1 MMHEIQDEVMEA
13 ESSIPPPRRTSRII
27 KKGILSK
34 KGRSKFMSGPW
45 ALRTLVL
52 DSDNKLSYYDGK
64 TLKGEVILAGTM
76 VNHVTQD
83 VADGKA
89 FPFQI
94 SNISQVKTSQ
104 STSLLLAAGSFQEA
118 DDWVTCLSKAAVGS
132 TSTGAAGYITFEVF
146 FGIVFC
152 FCFLTSSYI
161 GFYFYFSALDILCDL

>member
-1 MMHEIQDEVMEA
+1 
-13 ESSIPPPRRTSRII
+13 
-27 KKGILSK
+27 
-34 KGRSKFMSGPW
+34 MSGPW